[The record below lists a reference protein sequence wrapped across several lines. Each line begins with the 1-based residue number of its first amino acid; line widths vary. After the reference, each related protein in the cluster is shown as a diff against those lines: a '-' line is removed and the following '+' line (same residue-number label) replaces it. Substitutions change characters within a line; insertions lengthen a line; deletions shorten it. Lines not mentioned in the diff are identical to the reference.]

1 MVGESRRWLVHDAG
15 LFSERP
21 SYRRGS
27 TQVPEA
33 SVSILAIDAEVQM
46 DAEWWCIALS
56 IDLSVLSARVE
67 GPRVTSVVQ

>member
-1 MVGESRRWLVHDAG
+1 MQAFVSPRFDSGAR
-15 LFSERP
+15 SERFN
-21 SYRRGS
+21 SGYRCRG
-27 TQVPEA
+27 
-33 SVSILAIDAEVQM
+33 AEM